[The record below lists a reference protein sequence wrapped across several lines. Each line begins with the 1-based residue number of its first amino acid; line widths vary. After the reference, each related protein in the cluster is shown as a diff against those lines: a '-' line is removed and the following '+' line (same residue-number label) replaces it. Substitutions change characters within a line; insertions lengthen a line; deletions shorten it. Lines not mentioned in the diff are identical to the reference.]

1 MAYTAL
7 AVFAHGITMYKV
19 TGSGFPTLTAIE
31 YARSSNGTI
40 AYQTARYGATAG
52 NIRIATGAETPH
64 FKKALR
70 TGAVLPLNP
79 YFHVEK
85 IVSNIHSSWSL
96 TERGGTNYS
105 LSSDQVATHIPQ
117 HLVVPSDQQIGIW
130 LERAGYDPDQYCME
144 AASRLAT
151 RYFDAGTFVAELRET
166 IMSFKGLLR
175 RFITLLTRP
184 DFDKLVNAWL
194 EVRYAWRPLYGD
206 IQSFIKTV
214 NRPRKKFPLY
224 KERTGRSLTY
234 SEHTKNV
241 LTEYG
246 SYDLYVD
253 LNVNVSARGNVYS
266 KHAPAAF
273 RVMPLTTAW
282 ELIPLSFIVD
292 WFFSVGDALTRLEGY
307 VEFPDL
313 MSSGGYY
320 LDYNIDVRATNYQ
333 LSTVSGPF
341 NCTATGHGWAKGRHL
356 ASSSPN
362 VKFNPHLGI
371 AELIDLLAI
380 ARQLLFK
387 K

>member
-1 MAYTAL
+1 
-7 AVFAHGITMYKV
+7 MYKV
-19 TGSGFPTLTAIE
+19 TGSGFPTLTAVE
-31 YARSSNGTI
+31 YARKSDGTI
-40 AYQTARYGATAG
+40 AYQTDRYGATAG
-52 NIRIATGAETPH
+52 SIRIATGAETPH

-79 YFHVEK
+79 YFQIEK
-85 IVSNIHSSWSL
+85 IVSNCTSHWDL
-96 TERGGTNYS
+96 REPGGTTYS
-105 LSSDQVATHIPQ
+105 CSSDTVATHIP
-117 HLVVPSDQQIGIW
+117 HAMVVPSDEQIGIW
-130 LERAGYDPDQYCME
+130 LERAGYDPGQYCME

-184 DFDKLVNAWL
+184 DFDKVVNAWL
-194 EVRYAWRPLYGD
+194 EFRYAWRPLYGD

-214 NRPRKKFPLY
+214 NRPRRKFPLY

-234 SEHTKNV
+234 SEHTK
-241 LTEYG
+241 TPME
-246 SYDLYVD
+246 SDRYDLYVD

-282 ELIPLSFIVD
+282 ELIPLSFVID

-320 LDYNIDVRATNYQ
+320 LDYNINVVTTDFR

-341 NCTATGHGWAKGRHL
+341 KCTATGHGWAKGRHP

>member
-19 TGSGFPTLTAIE
+19 TGSGFPQLTAIE
-31 YARSSNGTI
+31 YARRSDGTI
-40 AYQTARYGATAG
+40 AYQTARSGATAG
-52 NIRIATGAETPH
+52 NIRTATGAETPH

-79 YFHVEK
+79 YFQIEK
-85 IVSNIHSSWSL
+85 IVSNVSSYWNLVESN
-96 TERGGTNYS
+96 GASYS
-105 LSSDQVATHIPQ
+105 LSSDQVATHIP
-117 HLVVPSDQQIGIW
+117 HDLVVPSDQQIGIW
-130 LERAGYDPDQYCME
+130 LEKAGYDPDQYCME

-184 DFDKLVNAWL
+184 DFDKFVSAWL
-194 EVRYAWRPLYGD
+194 EYRYAWRPLYGD

-224 KERTGRSLTY
+224 KERTGRSLTH
-234 SEHTKNV
+234 SEHTKTPIGNN
-241 LTEYG
+241 E
-246 SYDLYVD
+246 YDLYVD
-253 LNVNVSARGNVYS
+253 LNVNISARGNVYS

-273 RVMPLTTAW
+273 RVAPLTTAW
-282 ELIPLSFIVD
+282 ELVPLSFIVD

-320 LDYNIDVRATNYQ
+320 LDYNINVVATDFRHRY
-333 LSTVSGPF
+333 VKGPF
-341 NCTATGHGWAKGRHL
+341 RCTATGRGWAKARHP

-371 AELIDLLAI
+371 LELIDLLAI
-380 ARQLLFK
+380 ARQLLSK

>member
-19 TGSGFPTLTAIE
+19 TGSGFPTVTEIE
-31 YARSSNGTI
+31 YCKIGKSIVGQSNWS
-40 AYQTARYGATAG
+40 GATVG
-52 NIRIATGAETPH
+52 DIRIASGAETPN

-79 YFHVEK
+79 YIQTEK
-85 IVSNIHSSWSL
+85 VVSAVHSNWNL
-96 TERGGTNYS
+96 TGPRGVNCTM
-105 LSSDQVATHIPQ
+105 SSDMTATHIP
-117 HLVVPSDQQIGIW
+117 HNLMVPSDKQISLW
-130 LERAGYDPDQYCME
+130 LEKAGYDPDQYCME
-144 AASRLAT
+144 AAGRLAT

-166 IMSFKGLLR
+166 IMSFKGLLK
-175 RFITLLTRP
+175 RFITLLTSP
-184 DFDKLVNAWL
+184 NLDLLFNAWL

-206 IQSFIKTV
+206 IQTFIKTV

-234 SEHTKNV
+234 SEHTKTQMGGGV
-241 LTEYG
+241 
-246 SYDLYVD
+246 YDLSVD

-266 KHAPAAF
+266 KYAPAAF

-282 ELIPLSFIVD
+282 ELIPLSFIID
-292 WFFSVGDALTRLEGY
+292 WFFSVGDALTRIEAY

-313 MSSGGYY
+313 ICSGGYY
-320 LDYNIDVRATNYQ
+320 LDYSINARADNFR
-333 LSTVSGPF
+333 LSGWTGSL
-341 NCTATGHGWAKGRHL
+341 NCTATGHGWAKGRNP

>member
-1 MAYTAL
+1 
-7 AVFAHGITMYKV
+7 MYKV
-19 TGSGFPTLTAIE
+19 TGSGFPTLTAVE
-31 YARSSNGTI
+31 YAKTSDGTI
-40 AYQTARYGATAG
+40 AYQTTWPGTSAG

-79 YFHVEK
+79 YFQVEK
-85 IVSNIHSSWSL
+85 IVSNVSSHWSL
-96 TERGGTNYS
+96 SESGGTNYS
-105 LSSDQVATHIPQ
+105 LSSDEVATHIP
-117 HLVVPSDQQIGIW
+117 HDLVVPSDEQISVW
-130 LERAGYDPDQYCME
+130 LSKAGYDPDQYCME

-184 DFDKLVNAWL
+184 DFDKVVNAWL
-194 EVRYAWRPLYGD
+194 EYRYAWRPLYGD

-214 NRPRKKFPLY
+214 NRPRRQFPLY

-234 SEHTKNV
+234 SEHAPMDMGHYV
-241 LTEYG
+241 
-246 SYDLYVD
+246 LYVD

-282 ELIPLSFIVD
+282 ELVPLSFIID
-292 WFFSVGDALTRLEGY
+292 WFFSVGEALTRIEGY

-320 LDYNIDVRATNYQ
+320 LDYNITAVATDFH
-333 LSTVSGPF
+333 LSNVSGPF
-341 NCTATGHGWAKGRHL
+341 RSTATGHGWAKGRHP

>member
-19 TGSGFPTLTAIE
+19 TGSGFPDLTAIE
-31 YARSSNGTI
+31 YARTSNGTI
-40 AYQTARYGATAG
+40 AYQTPRSGATAG

-79 YFHVEK
+79 YSQIEK
-85 IVSNIHSSWSL
+85 IVSNVHSSWSL
-96 TERGGTNYS
+96 TETNGANYS
-105 LSSDQVATHIPQ
+105 LSSDSVATHIPPAM
-117 HLVVPSDQQIGIW
+117 VVPSDEQIGVW
-130 LERAGYDPDQYCME
+130 LVKAGYDPDQYCME
-144 AASRLAT
+144 AASSLAT

-184 DFDKLVNAWL
+184 DFDKLVSAWL

-234 SEHTKNV
+234 SEHNKIPIA
-241 LTEYG
+241 G
-246 SYDLYVD
+246 DHYDLTVD
-253 LNVNVSARGNVYS
+253 INVNVSARGNVYS

-282 ELIPLSFIVD
+282 ELVPLSFVID
-292 WFFSVGDALTRLEGY
+292 WFFSVGEALTRVEGY

-320 LDYNIDVRATNYQ
+320 LDYSINAKAGNFRMKNI
-333 LSTVSGPF
+333 SGPF
-341 NCTATGHGWAKGRHL
+341 NCTAMGHGWAKGRHP

-380 ARQLLFK
+380 ARQLLSK